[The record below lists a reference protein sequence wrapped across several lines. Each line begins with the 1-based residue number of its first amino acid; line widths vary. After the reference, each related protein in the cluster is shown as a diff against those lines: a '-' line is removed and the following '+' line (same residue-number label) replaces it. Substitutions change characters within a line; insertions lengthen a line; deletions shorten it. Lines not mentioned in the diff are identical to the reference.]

1 MTENNEKQPDAT
13 RTTRPVPTVSAVLAD
28 GAIVE
33 TVFDREARRTAFA
46 VWYNGTW
53 RTEPLVTTDSG
64 ERLVPYSA
72 NNNLLKHGVVL
83 LPSRPQEY
91 GTEAD
96 LIRDI
101 QQFVHRY
108 VDVNPV
114 YEQIASYYVLFSW
127 VYDRFNE
134 LPYLR
139 VRGDAGSGKSRF
151 LLTVGSLCY
160 KPIFASGASTVSPI
174 FRLIDTFR
182 GTLVVDESDWRQT
195 DEKAEVVK
203 ILNNGNGKGFPVLRS
218 EANGKGEFNP
228 TAYTVFGP
236 KLIATRG
243 FFDDRAL
250 ESRCLT
256 EDMGQQTLRD
266 DIPINLPDNVADEAR
281 GLRNKLLLF
290 RFRNLSRCV
299 ANAALVDRT
308 IEPRLNQVFV
318 PLLSIIEDDAVRDD
332 LKALARRHQQELV
345 TDRSMT
351 TEAQVLDV
359 INELLLVGDGE
370 RLSVKEITEQFSER
384 FADEYDR
391 KITNRWIGN
400 VLRRKLGLRPYKS
413 DGTFIIALTTKTRAT
428 LDRLAAKHGI
438 TLPRAAP
445 AAETAPS
452 EPTLPDDLSAICF

>member
-1 MTENNEKQPDAT
+1 
-13 RTTRPVPTVSAVLAD
+13 VSAVLSD
-28 GAIVE
+28 GSIIE
-33 TVFDREARRTAFA
+33 TLYEREARRTAFA
-46 VWYNGTW
+46 VWRDGRWAAEATI
-53 RTEPLVTTDSG
+53 TTSTG
-64 ERLVPYSA
+64 ERLVPFSP
-72 NNNLLKHGVVL
+72 NNNLLKHSIVL
-83 LPSRPQEY
+83 FPSRPDDY
-91 GTEAD
+91 GTDAE
-96 LIRDI
+96 LVGDI
-101 QQFVHRY
+101 QSFLHRY
-108 VDVNPV
+108 VDVSPS
-114 YEQIASYYVLFSW
+114 YEQIASYYVLFTW

-182 GTLVVDESDWRQT
+182 GTLVVDESDWKQT

-256 EDMGQQTLRD
+256 EDMGQQSLRH
-266 DIPINLPDNVADEAR
+266 DIPINLPERAADEAQA
-281 GLRNKLLLF
+281 LRNKLLYF

-299 ANAALVDRT
+299 PNDALVDRT

-318 PLLSIIEDDAVRDD
+318 PLLSIIEDRTIQSE
-332 LKALARRHQQELV
+332 LKELARRHQRELIA
-345 TDRSMT
+345 DRGMS

-359 INELLLVGDGE
+359 IGEMLLLGDGK
-370 RLSVKEITEQFSER
+370 RLSIREITEQFTER
-384 FADEYDR
+384 YGDEYER
-391 KITNRWIGN
+391 KVTNRWIGG
-400 VLRRKLGLRPYKS
+400 VLRKRLGLKPYKS
-413 DGTFIIALTTKTRAT
+413 EGTFVIP
-428 LDRLAAKHGI
+428 LDDIPRINRLREKYGMQPSASSDGAS
-438 TLPRAAP
+438 
-445 AAETAPS
+445 TA
-452 EPTLPDDLSAICF
+452 

>member
-1 MTENNEKQPDAT
+1 MTNERPTPPEETKLS
-13 RTTRPVPTVSAVLAD
+13 RPVPTVSAVLAD
-28 GAIVE
+28 GTIIE

-46 VWYNGTW
+46 VWRDGTW

-83 LPSRPQEY
+83 LPSRPEEY

-108 VDVNPV
+108 VDLSPL
-114 YEQIASYYVLFSW
+114 YEQIASYYVLFTW

-151 LLTVGSLCY
+151 LLIIGSLCY

-243 FFDDRAL
+243 FFEDRAL

-256 EDMGQQTLRD
+256 EDMGQQSLRD
-266 DIPINLPDNVADEAR
+266 DIPINLPEAASTEALT
-281 GLRNKLLLF
+281 LRNKLLLF
-290 RFRNLSRCV
+290 RFRTFDRCQ
-299 ANAALVDRT
+299 ADEALVDRT
-308 IEPRLNQVFV
+308 IEPRLNQIFV
-318 PLLSIIEDDAVRDD
+318 PLLSIVDNNSIRNG
-332 LKALARRHQQELV
+332 LKELARRYQQDLT
-345 TDRSMT
+345 TDRGMSS
-351 TEAQVLDV
+351 EAQVLDV
-359 INELLLVGDGE
+359 INELLLLSDE
-370 RLSVKEITEQFSER
+370 ARLSIKEITAQFIER
-384 FADEYDR
+384 FGDEYER
-391 KITNRWIGN
+391 KVTNKWIGGI
-400 VLRRKLGLRPYKS
+400 LRKRLGLKPQRVH
-413 DGTFIIALTTKTRAT
+413 GTFVIPLE
-428 LDRLAAKHGI
+428 D
-438 TLPRAAP
+438 LPRLNRLRQKYGLATSSADVDPVPLMNASAAQV
-445 AAETAPS
+445 
-452 EPTLPDDLSAICF
+452 TLGDIG